1 MRIGERIKQRRLELG
16 YTADALAKLLNK
28 NRATI
33 YRYENGDIENM
44 PIDVLEP
51 LAKAL
56 NTTPAYLMGWQ
67 EPHQGSTSTPSKQT
81 EDYYL
86 DAETAEYAEMLRT
99 RPEMRMLFSASRGIS
114 KEEMQEAVNYI
125 EFIKSRNKK

>member
-16 YTADALAKLLNK
+16 YSADALAKMLNK

-56 NTTPAYLMGWQ
+56 NTTPAYLMGWTDSQ
-67 EPHQGSTSTPSKQT
+67 QSTEPKDT
-81 EDYYL
+81 EGYY
-86 DAETAEYAEMLRT
+86 DDPEAAEFAEYLRT
-99 RPEMRMLFSASRGIS
+99 RPGARMLFSAAKDMS
-114 KEEMQEAVNYI
+114 KEDMEKAVEYI
-125 EFIKSRNKK
+125 ELLKLKHK

>member
-67 EPHQGSTSTPSKQT
+67 ESHNASTTSHSTQT
-81 EDYYL
+81 EDYY
-86 DAETAEYAEMLRT
+86 
-99 RPEMRMLFSASRGIS
+99 F
-114 KEEMQEAVNYI
+114 
-125 EFIKSRNKK
+125 

>member
-16 YTADALAKLLNK
+16 YTAEAIAKLLNK

-56 NTTPAYLMGWQ
+56 NTTPAYLMGC
-67 EPHQGSTSTPSKQT
+67 
-81 EDYYL
+81 
-86 DAETAEYAEMLRT
+86 
-99 RPEMRMLFSASRGIS
+99 
-114 KEEMQEAVNYI
+114 
-125 EFIKSRNKK
+125 KSRIKHLQLLTLLKQKIFI

>member
-16 YTADALAKLLNK
+16 YTADMLAKMLNK

-56 NTTPAYLMGWQ
+56 NTTPAYLMGWKDSEQ
-67 EPHQGSTSTPSKQT
+67 SVETKPKDG
-81 EDYYL
+81 YYT
-86 DAETAEYAEMLRT
+86 DPEAAEFAEYLRT
-99 RPEMRMLFSASRGIS
+99 RPGARMLFSAAKDIS
-114 KEEMQEAVNYI
+114 KEDLEKAVEYI
-125 EFIKSRNKK
+125 ELLKLKHK

>member
-67 EPHQGSTSTPSKQT
+67 EPHQVATSTLSKQT

-86 DAETAEYAEMLRT
+86 DAETAKYAEMLRT

-114 KEEMQEAVNYI
+114 KEEMEEAVNYI

>member
-16 YTADALAKLLNK
+16 YTADALAKMLNK

-56 NTTPAYLMGWQ
+56 NTTPAYLMGWTDSQ
-67 EPHQGSTSTPSKQT
+67 QSIEPKPT
-81 EDYYL
+81 EGYY
-86 DAETAEYAEMLRT
+86 DDSEAAEFAEYLQT
-99 RPEMRMLFSASRGIS
+99 RPGARMLFSAAKDMS
-114 KEEMQEAVNYI
+114 KEDMEETVKYI
-125 EFIKSRNKK
+125 EFLKSKHK

>member
-56 NTTPAYLMGWQ
+56 NTTPAYLMGWTDSQ
-67 EPHQGSTSTPSKQT
+67 QSIDHKDT
-81 EDYYL
+81 EGYYT
-86 DAETAEYAEMLRT
+86 DPETAEFAEYLRT
-99 RPEMRMLFSASRGIS
+99 RPGARMLFSAAKDMS
-114 KEEMQEAVNYI
+114 KEEMEETVKYI
-125 EFIKSRNKK
+125 EFLKSKHK

>member
-16 YTADALAKLLNK
+16 YTADMLAKMLNK

-56 NTTPAYLMGWQ
+56 NTTPAYLMGWKDSDQ
-67 EPHQGSTSTPSKQT
+67 SVEQKST
-81 EDYYL
+81 DGYYT
-86 DAETAEYAEMLRT
+86 DPEAAEFAEYLRT
-99 RPEMRMLFSASRGIS
+99 RPGARMLFSAAKDIS
-114 KEEMQEAVNYI
+114 KEDLEKAVEYI
-125 EFIKSRNKK
+125 ELLKLKHK

>member
-67 EPHQGSTSTPSKQT
+67 EPHQQNESIISNQT
-81 EDYYL
+81 EGYYI
-86 DAETAEYAEMLRT
+86 DPETAEFAEYLRT
-99 RPEMRMLFSASRGIS
+99 RPGARMLFSAAKDIT
-114 KEEMQEAVNYI
+114 KEEMEETVKYI
-125 EFIKSRNKK
+125 EFLKSKHK

>member
-67 EPHQGSTSTPSKQT
+67 EPHQGSTSTLSKPT

-86 DAETAEYAEMLRT
+86 DAETAEFAEYLRT
-99 RPEMRMLFSASRGIS
+99 RPEARLLFSASRGIS

>member
-67 EPHQGSTSTPSKQT
+67 ESDKASTPSHSTQT

>member
-67 EPHQGSTSTPSKQT
+67 EPHQGPTSTLSNKT

-99 RPEMRMLFSASRGIS
+99 RPEMRLLFSASRGIS

>member
-67 EPHQGSTSTPSKQT
+67 ESHKASTTSQT